1 MSYKL
6 LLICK
11 LLSHEDCTVFWKS
24 EEADV
29 LDIGQVWLLVCPRPA
44 KPLFNTSV
52 IGDQD
57 DHLQN
62 SVAWGVEWLMR
73 KVWRSRKPP
82 FEIFP
87 FVFLAGLDI
96 NSSPSVQMPLSS
108 YLTGQIPTQMTRPPT
123 WTHTLLPRGQ
133 EGRRKSWV
141 SVILPSYSFDRSSC
155 SAEEP
160 LFYILSIYAIMWSFE
175 HLCQYT
181 QFLFFFWPCSWS
193 CCDSWVSDTREL
205 HMSECSHWLHPLEVH
220 FDIHCFS
227 GSLFSS
233 AYLLWSIFA
242 IQKTLIIQLNWINYW
257 LINVL

>member
-1 MSYKL
+1 MFSVNFCLKTVQFLGNLRKADVSDWIQYILTVNKVQTCRMSYKL

-82 FEIFP
+82 FEMFP
-87 FVFLAGLDI
+87 FVFWQDWTLIPAPVSKCPSPRTWLDK
-96 NSSPSVQMPLSS
+96 SPLKWPN
-108 YLTGQIPTQMTRPPT
+108 R
-123 WTHTLLPRGQ
+123 PRGPT
-133 EGRRKSWV
+133 
-141 SVILPSYSFDRSSC
+141 LSYPGVKRGV
-155 SAEEP
+155 AKVG
-160 LFYILSIYAIMWSFE
+160 
-175 HLCQYT
+175 
-181 QFLFFFWPCSWS
+181 FLTFC
-193 CCDSWVSDTREL
+193 R
-205 HMSECSHWLHPLEVH
+205 H
-220 FDIHCFS
+220 IH
-227 GSLFSS
+227 
-233 AYLLWSIFA
+233 
-242 IQKTLIIQLNWINYW
+242 
-257 LINVL
+257 